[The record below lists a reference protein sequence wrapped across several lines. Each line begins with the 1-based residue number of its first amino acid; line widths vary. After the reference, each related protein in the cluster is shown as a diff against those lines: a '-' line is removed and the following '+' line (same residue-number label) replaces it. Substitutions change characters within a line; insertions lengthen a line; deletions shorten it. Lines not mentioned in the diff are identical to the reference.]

1 MRSAIVHYWLLNM
14 RGGEKVVEAL
24 CRLLPDADVFTLFYD
39 PEKVSPAIRSHRV
52 RASFLNPLRRHYRSL
67 LPLFPMALES
77 MDLRGYD
84 LVISSESGPAKG
96 VLTSADT
103 RHICY
108 CHSPMRYLWDLYP
121 AYLHDWTR
129 SRWKKTAMA
138 AFGCP
143 LRVWDHATAARV
155 DEFAAN
161 SRNVQKRI
169 WKAYRRE
176 SQVIYP
182 PVAVETFRWMAPGD
196 NYLIVSELV
205 AYKRIGDAVRCFTR
219 TGRRLK
225 IVGDGPEYASLKKQA
240 GPNVEFC
247 GRVSA
252 GELRDLYS
260 RCRALLMPGEEDFG
274 IVAVEAMASGKPV
287 VALGRGGVLEA
298 VPPEGRGA
306 AVFYGEPGDAP
317 LEEALKRFEEVEA
330 LVRPTELQAWA
341 ERFSENRFR
350 ERMLDLIGRGAVARD
365 TEFVLPRALERVG
378 G

>member
-1 MRSAIVHYWLLNM
+1 MSPSRPSHGWAPETVYRLRPSRVPPKGSGRA
-14 RGGEKVVEAL
+14 RGG
-24 CRLLPDADVFTLFYD
+24 
-39 PEKVSPAIRSHRV
+39 
-52 RASFLNPLRRHYRSL
+52 
-67 LPLFPMALES
+67 
-77 MDLRGYD
+77 
-84 LVISSESGPAKG
+84 
-96 VLTSADT
+96 
-103 RHICY
+103 
-108 CHSPMRYLWDLYP
+108 
-121 AYLHDWTR
+121 
-129 SRWKKTAMA
+129 
-138 AFGCP
+138 
-143 LRVWDHATAARV
+143 
-155 DEFAAN
+155 
-161 SRNVQKRI
+161 
-169 WKAYRRE
+169 
-176 SQVIYP
+176 
-182 PVAVETFRWMAPGD
+182 
-196 NYLIVSELV
+196 
-205 AYKRIGDAVRCFTR
+205 FTR